1 MMAGCTLRTAM
12 TVLSLQMC
20 VNVHFH
26 HKIEEKRQ
34 VNALLDVKN
43 ASMRKTMLL
52 LNLSPSRFIVFP
64 SILFVT
70 LIRYFTQFHTSL
82 VSFYSV
88 PATNKTRDGILRN
101 KTVQFYFFFSPY
113 FFLLSFFLSHRFFF
127 FWKVRK
133 AIKQGTI

>member
-101 KTVQFYFFFSPY
+101 KTVQFYFSPY
-113 FFLLSFFLSHRFFF
+113 FFLLSFFLSHRFFSF
-127 FWKVRK
+127 GK
-133 AIKQGTI
+133 